1 MRRALPNA
9 ALTLV
14 LAASL
19 AAPTAIAQPAP
30 APVPAPAPAQRD
42 PNEKVC
48 ETVSQVGSRLSQKKV
63 CATRA
68 EWAAMRKDQKETV
81 EHMQRQGMMAC
92 NPSASPSGGSGQM
105 C

>member
-1 MRRALPNA
+1 MLVRLFVTPA
-9 ALTLV
+9 AV
-14 LAASL
+14 AMMAVSIPAA
-19 AAPTAIAQPAP
+19 AADTTPSKAY
-30 APVPAPAPAQRD
+30 D

-48 ETVSQVGSRLSQKKV
+48 ETVSQVGSRLSRKKV

-81 EHMQRQGMMAC
+81 ELIQRQGMMAC
-92 NPSASPSGGSGQM
+92 NPAASPSGGSGQM

>member
-1 MRRALPNA
+1 MGWALPKA
-9 ALTLV
+9 GLMLA

-19 AAPTAIAQPAP
+19 AVPSAIAQ
-30 APVPAPAPAQRD
+30 PAPAQRD

-48 ETVSQVGSRLSQKKV
+48 ETISQVGSRLSRKKV

-81 EHMQRQGMMAC
+81 ELIQRQGMMAC
-92 NPSASPSGGSGQM
+92 NPSASPSGNSGQM

>member
-1 MRRALPNA
+1 MVRALSKA

-14 LAASL
+14 VATSL
-19 AAPTAIAQPAP
+19 VAPSAIAQ
-30 APVPAPAPAQRD
+30 PAPAPAQRD

-48 ETVSQVGSRLSQKKV
+48 ETVSQVGSRLSRKKV

-81 EHMQRQGMMAC
+81 ELIQRQGMMAC
-92 NPSASPSGGSGQM
+92 NPTASPSGGSGQM